1 MGFVPLSS
9 PEPSVALILLVVTL
23 HCMAGGLGTKVW
35 TVFLNYLI
43 VYNNT
48 YMRRK
53 QTILRETT
61 IWNEIIVVKAYSLVI
76 HVCFPCPIKGN

>member
-9 PEPSVALILLVVTL
+9 PEPSTALVLLVVTL
-23 HCMAGGLGTKVW
+23 HCVPGGLGTKVW

-43 VYNNT
+43 MYSNA

-53 QTILRETT
+53 YTTLRETT
-61 IWNEIIVVKAYSLVI
+61 IWNEIIVVKACSLVI
-76 HVCFPCPIKGN
+76 HICLSCPIKEK